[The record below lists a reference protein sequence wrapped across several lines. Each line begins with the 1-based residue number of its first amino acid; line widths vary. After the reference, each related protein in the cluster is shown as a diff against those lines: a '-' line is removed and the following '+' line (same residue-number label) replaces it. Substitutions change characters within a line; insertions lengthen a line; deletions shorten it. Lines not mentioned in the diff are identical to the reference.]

1 MSTRTLGSYLRWS
14 VAKVSDVVACMRRLD
29 TMRRDLEG
37 MKVDWEDL
45 HVNAILHGLPP
56 RLHHWR
62 NQQLREATRKKATD
76 IELIITNID
85 AASSY
90 FGSSSSAARAASVCR
105 ADETL
110 AAFYTELLRKG
121 RKPSAAHL
129 CARCGSPDHW
139 VINCPSRFVHHR

>member
-1 MSTRTLGSYLRWS
+1 
-14 VAKVSDVVACMRRLD
+14 
-29 TMRRDLEG
+29 MRRDLEG

-56 RLHHWR
+56 LLHHWR